1 MATPICLSQSDEVH
15 VWVRGQVSLTKLK
28 CCKEWHV
35 SLKEGRPVCLKQIIK
50 KKKNETRIHPLCG
63 RSHVKTHQ
71 QVAPPAGSSHR
82 TLLDKSILGP
92 RAALSG
98 RSRIMIA

>member
-35 SLKEGRPVCLKQIIK
+35 SLKEGRPVCLKQIK
-50 KKKNETRIHPLCG
+50 KKKKKMKPG
-63 RSHVKTHQ
+63 F
-71 QVAPPAGSSHR
+71 
-82 TLLDKSILGP
+82 TLSVGGAMSRLISRWLPRLGP
-92 RAALSG
+92 LIALSW
-98 RSRIMIA
+98 INPY